1 MNFLSL
7 REVRYSL
14 LCLIIFFAI
23 SNTFVNAAE
32 IIERSYSDSE
42 YSETFDSNEKDPLL
56 LDDSVFA
63 SGNGVTL
70 KGLITKVSLIVVAL
84 LIGLGLVKFFLA
96 RNKFDKPGSLLD
108 EFTQKITGGFSS
120 FSNVQGLK
128 LKQTLILAPGQN
140 VYLVEVEGKKLL
152 LGATHNGGVQFLADL
167 SPSNVGI
174 GLKPAPT
181 SNASEA
187 SLVQIPKS
195 HNDVNN
201 QFKHVDILARQEI
214 ENPFLSIESVK
225 TKETFET
232 NGNNVSGMK
241 QEIQKENK
249 INHSLKRRTN
259 FRQSLNLANVK

>member
-1 MNFLSL
+1 MKFLSL
-7 REVRYSL
+7 REARYSF

-32 IIERSYSDSE
+32 IIERGY
-42 YSETFDSNEKDPLL
+42 NDPLL

-70 KGLITKVSLIVVAL
+70 KGLITKISLIVMAL
-84 LIGLGLVKFFLA
+84 LIGLGLVKLFLS
-96 RNKFDKPGSLLD
+96 RNRFDKPGSLLD
-108 EFTQKITGGFSS
+108 EFTQKITGSFSS

-140 VYLVEVEGKKLL
+140 VYLVEIEGKKLL

-167 SPSNVGI
+167 TQNPSGI
-174 GLKPAPT
+174 SFKPASMPALEPV
-181 SNASEA
+181 SAQ
-187 SLVQIPKS
+187 VPKN
-195 HNDVNN
+195 HNDLNN
-201 QFKHVDILARQEI
+201 QFKHIDMFARPEI
-214 ENPFLSIESVK
+214 ENPFLSIEPIK
-225 TKETFET
+225 TKESFSFET
-232 NGNNVSGMK
+232 NSNNGSSVK